1 MKSVKRFSPQTKLV
15 FSSLIVLKDKKNID
29 KEVLDTNARL
39 KNFCNQKNIDYIDYI
54 NFKEDHLGIKK
65 LRLDKRGNS
74 VFAQNLLRYLPSKYW
89 ENVNFNCFKESYDEY
104 KSKNLNEDSTDSYE
118 ENLEDIRKKNLRNI
132 LTGQLNNNSLR
143 NKFDLLAEQIKGI
156 IDVLVISETKLD
168 ESFPVCQFRFPGY
181 ASPFGLYLNQHGRG
195 FMIFIRQNIPAK
207 FWLLILNRLK
217 AYILS

>member
-74 VFAQNLLRYLPSKYW
+74 VFAQNLLRYLPSKY
-89 ENVNFNCFKESYDEY
+89 
-104 KSKNLNEDSTDSYE
+104 
-118 ENLEDIRKKNLRNI
+118 
-132 LTGQLNNNSLR
+132 
-143 NKFDLLAEQIKGI
+143 
-156 IDVLVISETKLD
+156 
-168 ESFPVCQFRFPGY
+168 
-181 ASPFGLYLNQHGRG
+181 
-195 FMIFIRQNIPAK
+195 
-207 FWLLILNRLK
+207 
-217 AYILS
+217 